1 MGIAPSIVLIGFH
14 KSSMPAR
21 DSIHI
26 FIKQALLKA
35 GWRVTHDPYI
45 ISYGERFLF
54 VDLGVEAWLLSAE
67 RSGKKIAIEIKD
79 FRNKSVITSLEQ
91 AIGQYMLYQVLIQR
105 VEPERE
111 VYLAIPEKV
120 YNEIFSE
127 PIGQAVIT
135 DLSLKLI
142 VVDLDKL
149 EIVQWIPNNS
159 VTL

>member
-1 MGIAPSIVLIGFH
+1 
-14 KSSMPAR
+14 MPAR

-45 ISYGERFLF
+45 IGYGERFLF
-54 VDLGVEAWLLSAE
+54 VDLGAEAWFLSAE

-79 FRNKSVITSLEQ
+79 FRNKSVIASLEQ
-91 AIGQYMLYQVLIQR
+91 AIGQYMLYQVLLER

-111 VYLAIPEKV
+111 VYLAISEKV